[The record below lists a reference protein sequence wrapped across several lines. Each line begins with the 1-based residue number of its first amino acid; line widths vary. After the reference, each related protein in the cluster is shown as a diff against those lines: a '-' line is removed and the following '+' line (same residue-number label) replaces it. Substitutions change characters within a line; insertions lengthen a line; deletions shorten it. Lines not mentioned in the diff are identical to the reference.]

1 MKMGDLS
8 KKTIFITGISGFTG
22 QHLESFYKEKN
33 YNVFGT
39 TYTKSNNPNH
49 FVCDITEKEQI
60 KRIFKNVRPD
70 YIIHTAAISFVAGD
84 NQNEMYKVNVFG
96 TLNLLD
102 ALIEC
107 EINPEKIIIASSAA
121 VYGNIGN
128 ILSEDMCP
136 QPINHYGNSK
146 LAMENMVKNYF
157 YKLNILIVRPFNYTG
172 VGQSEIFLIPKII
185 KHYKEKA
192 SVIELGNINVF
203 REFNDVEYLVECYNE
218 LLVSK
223 NTSEILNV
231 CSGKTN
237 TVKQILYFMEEIT
250 DHKIK
255 IEINPK
261 FVRKNEIKSLKGST
275 QKLHSIIDNFPE
287 EYSLKNTLKKIYL
300 S

>member
-1 MKMGDLS
+1 MGDLS